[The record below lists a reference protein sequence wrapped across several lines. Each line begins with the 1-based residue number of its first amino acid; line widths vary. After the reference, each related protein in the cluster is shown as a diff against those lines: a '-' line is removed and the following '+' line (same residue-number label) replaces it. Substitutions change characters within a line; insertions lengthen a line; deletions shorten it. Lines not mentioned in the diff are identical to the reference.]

1 MRDLVSLAFEFPEL
15 FMQLYYDMQLE
26 STLDGDGNPSWRKPG
41 ERAVDARDRLR
52 AERDEYKRR
61 VGA

>member
-15 FMQLYYDMQLE
+15 FMQLYYDMQLA
-26 STLDGDGNPSWRKPG
+26 STLDGDGDRGWRNPG

-52 AERDEYKRR
+52 AEREEYKRR